1 MRLYYLIGSLLLVA
15 GCQDTSN
22 HKTNVDSSDTTIQN
36 GLCHGVYEHHRLKL
50 PQYWFELKNL
60 KLYLSYFAPR

>member
-15 GCQDTSN
+15 GCQDASN

-36 GLCHGVYEHHRLKL
+36 GLCHGVYEQKRLEK
-50 PQYWFELKNL
+50 E
-60 KLYLSYFAPR
+60 